1 MTTFKIKYLQPTN
14 YIELEELN
22 HHHQSFWLITNEQV
36 RYYVWH

>member
-22 HHHQSFWLITNEQV
+22 HHQSFWLITNEQV